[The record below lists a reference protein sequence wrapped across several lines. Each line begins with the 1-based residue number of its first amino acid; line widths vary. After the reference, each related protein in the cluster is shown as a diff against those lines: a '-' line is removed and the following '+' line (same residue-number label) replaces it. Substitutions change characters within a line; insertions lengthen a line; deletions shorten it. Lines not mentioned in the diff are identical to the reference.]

1 MNTLR
6 TIVAV
11 VVTLLLAACGQ
22 GQNEAQAPAAPQA
35 KTVAF
40 YKAHEAERKAKLA
53 DCHERAVNTLQDT
66 ADAAECRAAGR
77 AAQDVFLTV
86 ADNTGT
92 PKVYKRF

>member
-1 MNTLR
+1 MKNLHTLI
-6 TIVAV
+6 TVI
-11 VVTLLLAACGQ
+11 VTLLLAACGQ
-22 GQNEAQAPAAPQA
+22 GENQAQAPAAPEA

-53 DCHERAVNTLQDT
+53 DCHDRAVNTLQDT

>member
-22 GQNEAQAPAAPQA
+22 GENQTQAPAAPQA

-40 YKAHEAERKAKLA
+40 YKAHEAERKAKLD

-92 PKVYKRF
+92 PKVYKHF